1 MNSRLPQRHRALL
14 MEHSEN
20 FYDIVLV
27 HKVDGKWKAS
37 DEDSTCPL
45 VDRRISKWD
54 LNGSL
59 DRSIEL

>member
-1 MNSRLPQRHRALL
+1 